1 MVCRLN
7 LDHIRALCR
16 LHPFVIR
23 DSLIKR
29 IEEEMMEASRV
40 GEKLVGWKS
49 SLEELKEGLLQ
60 GLLTWLPLEVSS
72 STS

>member
-16 LHPFVIR
+16 LHPCMIR
-23 DSLIKR
+23 DALIKR
-29 IEEEMMEASRV
+29 IEEEMTEASRV
-40 GEKLVGWKS
+40 GGKLLRWKS

-60 GLLTWLPLEVSS
+60 GLLTWLPLDVSS

>member
-1 MVCRLN
+1 
-7 LDHIRALCR
+7 
-16 LHPFVIR
+16 VIR

-72 STS
+72 STSWGFISCIPLPFYLNF